1 MRSEVMNNKKHIRIK
16 SRFRFTAFITI
27 LIIMTVVGFNTI
39 FGMNIVSGESEKEYT
54 TVEVIAGQ
62 TLWDI
67 ASTYMSDDMDQR
79 EAVYMLQKEN
89 HLNSAAIKPGQ
100 KIKVPV

>member
-1 MRSEVMNNKKHIRIK
+1 MKSAATNNRKHIRIK
-16 SRFRFTAFITI
+16 SRFRFTAFVTI
-27 LIIMTVVGFNTI
+27 LIIMAVVGFNTI

-54 TVEVIAGQ
+54 TIEVIAGQ

-67 ASTYMSDDMDQR
+67 ADTYMSDDMDKRQ
-79 EAVYMLQKEN
+79 AVYELQKEN
-89 HLNSAAIKPGQ
+89 DLDSAVIEPGQ

>member
-1 MRSEVMNNKKHIRIK
+1 MKSAATNNRKHIRIK
-16 SRFRFTAFITI
+16 SRFRFTAFVTI

-54 TVEVIAGQ
+54 TIEVIAGQ

-67 ASTYMSDDMDQR
+67 ADTYMSDDMDKRQ
-79 EAVYMLQKEN
+79 AVYELQKEN
-89 HLNSAAIKPGQ
+89 DLDSAVIEPGQ